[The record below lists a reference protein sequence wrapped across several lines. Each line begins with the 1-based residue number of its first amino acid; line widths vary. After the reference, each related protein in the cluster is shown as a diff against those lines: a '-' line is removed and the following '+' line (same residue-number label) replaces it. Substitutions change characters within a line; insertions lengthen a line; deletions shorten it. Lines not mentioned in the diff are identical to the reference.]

1 MILRCFAPDRTWYDR
16 LPLPLCPTQTR
27 QQKPRGR
34 LWWDAGELDRKG
46 EQERAGQGARK
57 EDRAGRRLEKLE
69 QELGALERAEEM
81 TAEIGAGAER
91 SEQEGMTGS
100 N

>member
-1 MILRCFAPDRTWYDR
+1 M
-16 LPLPLCPTQTR
+16 
-27 QQKPRGR
+27 
-34 LWWDAGELDRKG
+34 GEQDRKG
-46 EQERAGQGARK
+46 EQERAGQGDRK

-81 TAEIGAGAER
+81 TVEIRAGAKKWA
-91 SEQEGMTGS
+91 EGDDSS